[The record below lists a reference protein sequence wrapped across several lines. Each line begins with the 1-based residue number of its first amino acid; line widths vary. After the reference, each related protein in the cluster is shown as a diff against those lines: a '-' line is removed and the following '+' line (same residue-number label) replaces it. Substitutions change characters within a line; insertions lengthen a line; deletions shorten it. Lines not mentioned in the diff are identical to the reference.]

1 MVSCATCKWWVSG
14 EGRIGG
20 ACRLNPPST
29 SLWGKTVWPKTSSRD
44 SCSHHEDERTGAQS
58 ELARRKQH
66 NATTRD
72 TNIMKAIPETKDYR
86 LLVCHWYV
94 RPGIRASFYRD
105 CMKLMRSS
113 RKDGLEKAKSNL
125 TVKETD
131 ILGWLISIDN
141 GPFYAEKH
149 FEDFP
154 KESANS
160 PTLVPITLSSFF
172 IKVGYRIHVGPA
184 NLQQNTRF
192 GVLHPNKREVTNL
205 STSFT
210 TRREDFEEAVL
221 LDLLESS
228 YKDVR

>member
-1 MVSCATCKWWVSG
+1 MASCATCKWWVSG
-14 EGRIGG
+14 KERISG

-29 SLWGKTVWPKTSSRD
+29 TLWGKTVWPKTSSRD
-44 SCSHHEDERTGAQS
+44 SCSHHEYESTGAQS
-58 ELARRKQH
+58 EPARRKQH

-72 TNIMKAIPETKDYR
+72 TNILKAIPETKDYR
-86 LLVCHWYV
+86 LLVCTWYV

-105 CMKLMRSS
+105 CMELMRSS
-113 RKDGLEKAKSNL
+113 RKDGLEKAKSKL
-125 TVKETD
+125 TIEETH
-131 ILGWLISIDN
+131 ILGWIISINN
-141 GPFYAEKH
+141 GPFYPEQG

-154 KESANS
+154 KESVDS

-172 IKVGYRIHVGPA
+172 IQVGYRIHVGPL
-184 NLQQNTRF
+184 NPQQNTRF
-192 GVLHPNKREVTNL
+192 AVLHPNKREVTNL

-228 YKDVR
+228 NKDVR